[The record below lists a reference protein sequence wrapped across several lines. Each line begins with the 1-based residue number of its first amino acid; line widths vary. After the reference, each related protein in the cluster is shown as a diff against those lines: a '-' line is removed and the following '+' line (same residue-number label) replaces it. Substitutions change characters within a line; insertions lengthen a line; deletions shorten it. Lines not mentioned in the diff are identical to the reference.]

1 MISNEL
7 EFYLNEAFLN
17 AQNKHHEF
25 VTLEHLL
32 LSLLDM
38 PEISEIIE
46 NCNGDISQLREQL
59 KIFIDKNTPKI
70 ENNESQ
76 EIQTTLGFQR
86 VLQRAVF
93 QVQSSGQKE
102 VNGRNVL
109 VALFSEKQSQA
120 AYLLSKQDITRLDI
134 VSYISHGND
143 VKQQYRIE
151 SDKTKEKDT
160 KENTNFLSKYTIN
173 LNQLVTENKNDL
185 LIGREDELNRIIQ
198 VLSRRKKNNPLLV
211 GDTGVG
217 KTAIV
222 EGLARLISENK
233 AHESLSSI
241 EILSLDMGAL
251 LAGSKYRGDFEK
263 RLKNIIEE
271 IKEKSKAILFIDEI
285 HTVIGA
291 GAVSGSVMD
300 ASNILKPFL
309 TNGDVCC
316 IGSTTYSEYRK
327 IFEKDHAFSRRFQK
341 IDIDEP
347 STQDTIK
354 IIEGIISKFESF
366 HDVKYE
372 QESIYASVELSE
384 KYLNDRNFPDKAI
397 DVIDE
402 AGAHF
407 KLQANKK
414 NQTTISR
421 SNIEDVVALM
431 AQIPSK
437 NVSRSDRDIIKTLE
451 RDLKLVI
458 FGQDK
463 AIESLVSSI
472 KISRSIISDDDKPI
486 GSFLFSGPTG
496 VGKTEISK
504 QLSFLMGI
512 DLIRIDMS
520 EYMEKHSVS
529 RLIGAP
535 PGYVGY
541 EQGGLLTDS
550 VNQNPH
556 SIVLLDEIEKA
567 HPDIFNILL
576 QIMDHG
582 VLTDSNGRKIDFRN
596 ILLIMT
602 TNAGAEQMSRSS
614 MGFTN
619 QDHTKD
625 SIYELEKIFSPEFRN
640 RLDSVIEFSAL
651 DRYSINRVIDKLII
665 ELEQK
670 LEKDQITINL
680 NKKAKSWIAEKGYD
694 NKMGA
699 RPLSRIINKYIKKPL
714 ANELLYDRLKKG
726 GTVEVSVKKDKVT
739 IDCLRRSKK

>member
-59 KIFIDKNTPKI
+59 KNFIDKNTPKI
-70 ENNESQ
+70 DNDESH

-102 VNGRNVL
+102 VKGKNVL

-120 AYLLSKQDITRLDI
+120 AYLLSKQDITRFDI

-151 SDKTKEKDT
+151 SDKTKEKDA
-160 KENTNFLSKYTIN
+160 KKNTNFLSKYTIN
-173 LNQLVTENKNDL
+173 LNQLVSENNNDL
-185 LIGREDELNRIIQ
+185 LIGRKDELNRIIQ

-233 AHESLSSI
+233 VHKSLSST
-241 EILSLDMGAL
+241 EILSLDMGSL

-309 TNGDVCC
+309 TNGDICC

-347 STQDTIK
+347 SSQDTIK

-402 AGAHF
+402 AGAFF
-407 KLQANKK
+407 KLQDNKK

-431 AQIPSK
+431 AQVPSK
-437 NVSRSDRDIIKTLE
+437 NVSRSDKDIIKTLE

-520 EYMEKHSVS
+520 EYMEKHTVS

-535 PGYVGY
+535 PGYIGY

-576 QIMDHG
+576 QVMDHG
-582 VLTDSNGRKIDFRN
+582 VLTDSNGRKVDFRN

-602 TNAGAEQMSRSS
+602 TNAGAERMSRSS

-651 DRYSINRVIDKLII
+651 NRHSIHRVIDKLII

-670 LEKDQITINL
+670 LEKDQITINID
-680 NKKAKSWIAEKGYD
+680 KKAKSWIAERGYD

-699 RPLSRIINKYIKKPL
+699 RPLSRIINENIKKPL
-714 ANELLYDRLKKG
+714 ANELLSDRLKKG
-726 GTVEVSVKKDKVT
+726 GTIKVSVKKDQVT
-739 IDCLRRSKK
+739 IDCLKESKK

>member
-59 KIFIDKNTPKI
+59 KSFIDKNTPKI

-185 LIGREDELNRIIQ
+185 LIGRVDELNRIIQ

-233 AHESLSSI
+233 AHESLSST

-402 AGAHF
+402 AGAYF

-437 NVSRSDRDIIKTLE
+437 NVSRSDKDIIKTLE

-550 VNQNPH
+550 VNQKPH

-714 ANELLYDRLKKG
+714 ANELLFDRLKKG

-739 IDCLRRSKK
+739 IDCR

>member
-59 KIFIDKNTPKI
+59 KSFIDKNTPKI
-70 ENNESQ
+70 ENDESQ

-102 VNGRNVL
+102 VKGKNVL

-120 AYLLSKQDITRLDI
+120 AYLLSKQDITRFDI

-160 KENTNFLSKYTIN
+160 KKNTNFLSKYTVN

-327 IFEKDHAFSRRFQK
+327 IFEKEHAFSRRFQK

-414 NQTTISR
+414 NQTAISR

-437 NVSRSDRDIIKTLE
+437 NVSRSDKDIIKTLE

-680 NKKAKSWIAEKGYD
+680 NKKAKSWIAERGYD

-714 ANELLYDRLKKG
+714 ANELLFDRLKKG

-739 IDCLRRSKK
+739 IDCQGRSKK

>member
-59 KIFIDKNTPKI
+59 KSFIDKNTPKI
-70 ENNESQ
+70 ENDESQ

-102 VNGRNVL
+102 VKGKNVL

-120 AYLLSKQDITRLDI
+120 AYLLSKQDITRFDI

-160 KENTNFLSKYTIN
+160 KKNTNFLSKYTVN

-327 IFEKDHAFSRRFQK
+327 IFEKEHAFSRRFQK

-414 NQTTISR
+414 NQTAISR

-437 NVSRSDRDIIKTLE
+437 NVSRSDKDIIKTLE

-680 NKKAKSWIAEKGYD
+680 NKKAKSWIAERGYD

-714 ANELLYDRLKKG
+714 ANELLFDRLKKG

-739 IDCLRRSKK
+739 IDCQ

>member
-93 QVQSSGQKE
+93 HVQSSGQKE

-241 EILSLDMGAL
+241 EILSLDMGTL

-437 NVSRSDRDIIKTLE
+437 NVSRSDKDIIKTLE

-596 ILLIMT
+596 IMLIMT

-726 GTVEVSVKKDKVT
+726 GTVKVSVKKDKVT

>member
-102 VNGRNVL
+102 VKGKNVL

-160 KENTNFLSKYTIN
+160 KENTNFLSKYTVN

-596 ILLIMT
+596 IMLIMT

>member
-59 KIFIDKNTPKI
+59 KSFIDKNTPKI

-233 AHESLSSI
+233 AHESLSST

-402 AGAHF
+402 AGAYV
-407 KLQANKK
+407 KLQTNKK

-437 NVSRSDRDIIKTLE
+437 NVSRSDKDIIKTLE

-550 VNQNPH
+550 VNQKPH

-582 VLTDSNGRKIDFRN
+582 VLTDSNGRKIDFKN

-714 ANELLYDRLKKG
+714 ANELLFDRLKKG

-739 IDCLRRSKK
+739 IDCR

>member
-7 EFYLNEAFLN
+7 EFYLNEAFLS

-46 NCNGDISQLREQL
+46 NCNGDISELREQL
-59 KIFIDKNTPKI
+59 KNFIDKNIPKI
-70 ENNESQ
+70 ENDESQ

-102 VNGRNVL
+102 VKGRNVL

-151 SDKTKEKDT
+151 SDRTKEKDT
-160 KENTNFLSKYTIN
+160 KKNASFLSKYTVN

-211 GDTGVG
+211 GETGVG

-233 AHESLSSI
+233 AHESLSST
-241 EILSLDMGAL
+241 EILSLDMGSL

-402 AGAHF
+402 AGAYS
-407 KLQANKK
+407 KLQTNKK

-437 NVSRSDRDIIKTLE
+437 NVSRSDKDIIKTLE

-582 VLTDSNGRKIDFRN
+582 VLTDSNGRKIDFKN

-694 NKMGA
+694 KKMGA
-699 RPLSRIINKYIKKPL
+699 RPLSRVINKYIKKPL
-714 ANELLYDRLKKG
+714 ANELLFDRLKKG
-726 GTVEVSVKKDKVT
+726 GTVEVSVKKDKVK
-739 IDCLRRSKK
+739 IDCR

>member
-102 VNGRNVL
+102 VKGKNVL

-160 KENTNFLSKYTIN
+160 KENTNFLSKYTVN

-233 AHESLSSI
+233 AHESLSST
-241 EILSLDMGAL
+241 EILSLDMGSL

-596 ILLIMT
+596 IMLIMT

-699 RPLSRIINKYIKKPL
+699 RPLSRISNKYIKKPL

>member
-1 MISNEL
+1 
-7 EFYLNEAFLN
+7 
-17 AQNKHHEF
+17 
-25 VTLEHLL
+25 
-32 LSLLDM
+32 
-38 PEISEIIE
+38 
-46 NCNGDISQLREQL
+46 
-59 KIFIDKNTPKI
+59 
-70 ENNESQ
+70 
-76 EIQTTLGFQR
+76 
-86 VLQRAVF
+86 
-93 QVQSSGQKE
+93 
-102 VNGRNVL
+102 
-109 VALFSEKQSQA
+109 
-120 AYLLSKQDITRLDI
+120 
-134 VSYISHGND
+134 
-143 VKQQYRIE
+143 
-151 SDKTKEKDT
+151 
-160 KENTNFLSKYTIN
+160 
-173 LNQLVTENKNDL
+173 
-185 LIGREDELNRIIQ
+185 
-198 VLSRRKKNNPLLV
+198 
-211 GDTGVG
+211 
-217 KTAIV
+217 
-222 EGLARLISENK
+222 
-233 AHESLSSI
+233 
-241 EILSLDMGAL
+241 
-251 LAGSKYRGDFEK
+251 
-263 RLKNIIEE
+263 
-271 IKEKSKAILFIDEI
+271 
-285 HTVIGA
+285 
-291 GAVSGSVMD
+291 
-300 ASNILKPFL
+300 
-309 TNGDVCC
+309 
-316 IGSTTYSEYRK
+316 
-327 IFEKDHAFSRRFQK
+327 
-341 IDIDEP
+341 
-347 STQDTIK
+347 
-354 IIEGIISKFESF
+354 
-366 HDVKYE
+366 
-372 QESIYASVELSE
+372 VELSE
-384 KYLNDRNFPDKAI
+384 KYLSDRNFPDKAI

-402 AGAHF
+402 AGAYF

-437 NVSRSDRDIIKTLE
+437 NVSRSDKDIIKTLE

-550 VNQNPH
+550 VNQKPH

-714 ANELLYDRLKKG
+714 ANELLFDRLKKG

-739 IDCLRRSKK
+739 IDCR

>member
-59 KIFIDKNTPKI
+59 KSFIDKNTPKI

-233 AHESLSSI
+233 AHESLSTT

-372 QESIYASVELSE
+372 QESIYACVELSE
-384 KYLNDRNFPDKAI
+384 KYLSDRNFPDKAI

-402 AGAHF
+402 AGAYF

-437 NVSRSDRDIIKTLE
+437 NVSRSDKDIIKTLE

-520 EYMEKHSVS
+520 KYMEKHSVS

-550 VNQNPH
+550 VNQKPH

-582 VLTDSNGRKIDFRN
+582 VLTDSNGRKIDFKN

-714 ANELLYDRLKKG
+714 ANELLFDRLKKG

-739 IDCLRRSKK
+739 IDCR

>member
-46 NCNGDISQLREQL
+46 NCNGDINQLREQL
-59 KIFIDKNTPKI
+59 KSFIDKNTPKI

-160 KENTNFLSKYTIN
+160 KENTNILSKYTIN

-233 AHESLSSI
+233 AHESLSST

-263 RLKNIIEE
+263 RLKNIIGE

-402 AGAHF
+402 AGAYF

-437 NVSRSDRDIIKTLE
+437 NVSRSDKDIIKTLE

-550 VNQNPH
+550 VNQKPH

-582 VLTDSNGRKIDFRN
+582 VLTDSNGRKIDFKN

-714 ANELLYDRLKKG
+714 ANELLFDRLKKG

-739 IDCLRRSKK
+739 IDCR

>member
-59 KIFIDKNTPKI
+59 KSFIDKNTPKI

-233 AHESLSSI
+233 AHESLSST

-347 STQDTIK
+347 SAQDTIK

-402 AGAHF
+402 AGAYF

-437 NVSRSDRDIIKTLE
+437 NVSRSDKDIIKTLE

-458 FGQDK
+458 FGQDR
-463 AIESLVSSI
+463 AIGSLVSSI

-550 VNQNPH
+550 VNQKPH

-582 VLTDSNGRKIDFRN
+582 VLTDSNGRKIDFKN

-714 ANELLYDRLKKG
+714 ANELLFDRLKKG

-739 IDCLRRSKK
+739 IDCR

>member
-59 KIFIDKNTPKI
+59 KSFIDKNTPKI

-222 EGLARLISENK
+222 EGLARLICENK
-233 AHESLSSI
+233 AHESLSST

-402 AGAHF
+402 AGAYF

-437 NVSRSDRDIIKTLE
+437 NVSRSDKDIIKTLE

-550 VNQNPH
+550 VNQKPH

-582 VLTDSNGRKIDFRN
+582 VLTDSNGRKIDFKN

-714 ANELLYDRLKKG
+714 ANELLFDRLKKG

-739 IDCLRRSKK
+739 IDCR

>member
-59 KIFIDKNTPKI
+59 KSFIDKNTPKI

-233 AHESLSSI
+233 AHESLSST

-327 IFEKDHAFSRRFQK
+327 IFEKDYAFSRRFQK

-347 STQDTIK
+347 SAQDTIK

-372 QESIYASVELSE
+372 QESIYACVELSE
-384 KYLNDRNFPDKAI
+384 KYLSDRNFPDKAI

-402 AGAHF
+402 AGAYF

-437 NVSRSDRDIIKTLE
+437 NVSRSDKDIIKTLE

-550 VNQNPH
+550 VNQKPH

-714 ANELLYDRLKKG
+714 ANELLFDRLKKG

-739 IDCLRRSKK
+739 IDCR

>member
-102 VNGRNVL
+102 VKGKNVL

-160 KENTNFLSKYTIN
+160 KENTNFLSKYTVN

-327 IFEKDHAFSRRFQK
+327 VFEKDHAFSRRFQK

>member
-46 NCNGDISQLREQL
+46 NCNGDISKLREQL
-59 KIFIDKNTPKI
+59 ENFIDKNTPKI
-70 ENNESQ
+70 DYDESH

-102 VNGRNVL
+102 VKGRNVL

-120 AYLLSKQDITRLDI
+120 AYLLSKQDITRFDI

-151 SDKTKEKDT
+151 SDKTKEKDA
-160 KENTNFLSKYTIN
+160 KKNTNYLSKYTVN
-173 LNQLVTENKNDL
+173 LNQLVTENNNDL
-185 LIGREDELNRIIQ
+185 LIGRKDELNRIIQ

-233 AHESLSSI
+233 AHKSLSST
-241 EILSLDMGAL
+241 EILSLDMGSL

-263 RLKNIIEE
+263 RLKNVIEE

-309 TNGDVCC
+309 TNGDICC

-402 AGAHF
+402 AGAFF
-407 KLQANKK
+407 KLQDNKK

-431 AQIPSK
+431 AQVPSK
-437 NVSRSDRDIIKTLE
+437 NVSRSDKDIIKTLE

-520 EYMEKHSVS
+520 EYMEKHTVS

-535 PGYVGY
+535 PGYIGY

-576 QIMDHG
+576 QVMDHG
-582 VLTDSNGRKIDFRN
+582 VLTDSNGRKVDFRN

-602 TNAGAEQMSRSS
+602 TNAGAERMSRSS

-651 DRYSINRVIDKLII
+651 DRHSIDRVIDKLII

-680 NKKAKSWIAEKGYD
+680 NKKAKSWIAERGYD

-699 RPLSRIINKYIKKPL
+699 RPLSRIINKYIKIPL
-714 ANELLYDRLKKG
+714 ANELLFDRLKKG
-726 GTVEVSVKKDKVT
+726 GTVEVSVKRDQVT
-739 IDCLRRSKK
+739 IDCLIKSEK

>member
-59 KIFIDKNTPKI
+59 KSFIDKNTPKI

-233 AHESLSSI
+233 AHESLSST

-327 IFEKDHAFSRRFQK
+327 IFEKDYAFSRRFQK

-402 AGAHF
+402 AGAYF

-437 NVSRSDRDIIKTLE
+437 NVSRSDKDIIKTLE

-550 VNQNPH
+550 VNQKPH

-582 VLTDSNGRKIDFRN
+582 VLTDSNGRKIDFKN

-714 ANELLYDRLKKG
+714 ANELLFDRLKKG

-739 IDCLRRSKK
+739 IDCR

>member
-59 KIFIDKNTPKI
+59 KSFIEKNTPKI

-151 SDKTKEKDT
+151 SEKTKEKDT

-233 AHESLSSI
+233 AHESLSST

-285 HTVIGA
+285 NTVIGA

-402 AGAHF
+402 AGAYF

-437 NVSRSDRDIIKTLE
+437 NVSRSDKDIIKTLE

-472 KISRSIISDDDKPI
+472 KIARSIISDDDKPI

-550 VNQNPH
+550 VNQKPH

-582 VLTDSNGRKIDFRN
+582 VLTDSNGRKIDFKN

-714 ANELLYDRLKKG
+714 ANELLFDRLKKG

-739 IDCLRRSKK
+739 IDCR

>member
-59 KIFIDKNTPKI
+59 KSFIDKNTPKI

-102 VNGRNVL
+102 VKGKNVL

-160 KENTNFLSKYTIN
+160 KENTNFLSKYTVN

-550 VNQNPH
+550 VNQKPH

>member
-46 NCNGDISQLREQL
+46 NCNGDIIQLREQL
-59 KIFIDKNTPKI
+59 KNFIDKNTPKI
-70 ENNESQ
+70 ENDESH

-102 VNGRNVL
+102 VKGKNVL

-120 AYLLSKQDITRLDI
+120 AYLLSKQDITRFDI

-151 SDKTKEKDT
+151 SDKTKEKDA
-160 KENTNFLSKYTIN
+160 KKNTNFLSKYTIN
-173 LNQLVTENKNDL
+173 LNQLVSENNNDL
-185 LIGREDELNRIIQ
+185 LIGRKDELNRIIQ

-233 AHESLSSI
+233 AHKSLSST
-241 EILSLDMGAL
+241 EILSLDMGSL

-309 TNGDVCC
+309 TNGDICC

-341 IDIDEP
+341 IDIEEP
-347 STQDTIK
+347 SSQDTIK

-402 AGAHF
+402 AGAFF
-407 KLQANKK
+407 KLQDNKK

-431 AQIPSK
+431 AQVPSK
-437 NVSRSDRDIIKTLE
+437 NVSRSDKDIIKTLE

-520 EYMEKHSVS
+520 EYMEKHTVS

-535 PGYVGY
+535 PGYIGY

-576 QIMDHG
+576 QVMDHG
-582 VLTDSNGRKIDFRN
+582 VLTDSNGRKVDFRN

-602 TNAGAEQMSRSS
+602 TNAGAERMSRSS

-651 DRYSINRVIDKLII
+651 NRHSIHRVIDKLII

-670 LEKDQITINL
+670 LEKDQITINID
-680 NKKAKSWIAEKGYD
+680 KKAKSWIAERGYD

-699 RPLSRIINKYIKKPL
+699 RPLSRIINENIKKPL
-714 ANELLYDRLKKG
+714 ANELLSDRLKKG
-726 GTVEVSVKKDKVT
+726 GTIKVSVKKDQVT
-739 IDCLRRSKK
+739 IDCLK

>member
-102 VNGRNVL
+102 VKGKNVL

-160 KENTNFLSKYTIN
+160 KKNTNFLSKYTVN

-233 AHESLSSI
+233 AHESLSST
-241 EILSLDMGAL
+241 EILSLDMGSL

-596 ILLIMT
+596 IMLIMT

>member
-59 KIFIDKNTPKI
+59 KSFIDKNTPKI

-233 AHESLSSI
+233 AHESLSST

-327 IFEKDHAFSRRFQK
+327 IFEKDYAFSRRFQK

-347 STQDTIK
+347 SAQDTIK

-372 QESIYASVELSE
+372 QESIYACVELSE
-384 KYLNDRNFPDKAI
+384 KYLSDRNFPDKAI

-402 AGAHF
+402 AGAYF

-437 NVSRSDRDIIKTLE
+437 NVSRSDKDIIKTLE

-550 VNQNPH
+550 VNQKPH

-582 VLTDSNGRKIDFRN
+582 VLTDSNGRKIDFKN

-714 ANELLYDRLKKG
+714 ANELLFDRLKKG

-739 IDCLRRSKK
+739 IDCR

>member
-59 KIFIDKNTPKI
+59 KSFIDKNTPKI

-233 AHESLSSI
+233 AHESLSST

-327 IFEKDHAFSRRFQK
+327 IFEKDYAFSRRFQK

-347 STQDTIK
+347 SAQDTIK

-402 AGAHF
+402 AGAYF

-437 NVSRSDRDIIKTLE
+437 NVSRSDKDIIKTLE

-550 VNQNPH
+550 VNQKPH

-582 VLTDSNGRKIDFRN
+582 VLTDSNGRKIDFKN

-714 ANELLYDRLKKG
+714 ANELLFDRLKKG

-739 IDCLRRSKK
+739 IDCR

>member
-59 KIFIDKNTPKI
+59 KSFIDNNTPKI
-70 ENNESQ
+70 ENDESQ

-102 VNGRNVL
+102 VKGKNVL
-109 VALFSEKQSQA
+109 VALFSEKKSQA
-120 AYLLSKQDITRLDI
+120 AYLLSKQDITRFDI
-134 VSYISHGND
+134 VSYISQGND

-160 KENTNFLSKYTIN
+160 KKNTNFLSKYTVN

-233 AHESLSSI
+233 AHKSLSSI

-437 NVSRSDRDIIKTLE
+437 NVSRSDKDIIKTLE

-582 VLTDSNGRKIDFRN
+582 VLTDSNGRKIDFRS

-714 ANELLYDRLKKG
+714 ANELLFDRLKKG

>member
-59 KIFIDKNTPKI
+59 KSFIDKNTPKI

-233 AHESLSSI
+233 AHESLSTT

-327 IFEKDHAFSRRFQK
+327 IFEKDYAFSRRFQK

-347 STQDTIK
+347 SAQDTIK

-372 QESIYASVELSE
+372 QESIYACVELSE
-384 KYLNDRNFPDKAI
+384 KYLSDRNFPDKAI

-402 AGAHF
+402 AGAYV
-407 KLQANKK
+407 KLQTNKK

-437 NVSRSDRDIIKTLE
+437 NVSRSDKDIIKTLE

-550 VNQNPH
+550 VNQKPH

-582 VLTDSNGRKIDFRN
+582 VLTDSNGRKIDFKN

-714 ANELLYDRLKKG
+714 ANELLFDRLKKG

-739 IDCLRRSKK
+739 IDCR

>member
-59 KIFIDKNTPKI
+59 KSFIDKNTPKI

-233 AHESLSSI
+233 AHESLSST

-402 AGAHF
+402 AGAYF

-437 NVSRSDRDIIKTLE
+437 NVSRSDKDIIKTLE

-550 VNQNPH
+550 VNQKPH

-582 VLTDSNGRKIDFRN
+582 VLTDSNGRKIDFKN

-714 ANELLYDRLKKG
+714 ANELLFDRLKKG

-739 IDCLRRSKK
+739 IDCL

>member
-59 KIFIDKNTPKI
+59 KSFIDKNTPKI

-160 KENTNFLSKYTIN
+160 KENTNFLSKYTFN

-185 LIGREDELNRIIQ
+185 LIGREDELSRIIQ

-233 AHESLSSI
+233 AHESLSSR

-263 RLKNIIEE
+263 RLKNIIGE

-402 AGAHF
+402 AGAYF

-437 NVSRSDRDIIKTLE
+437 NVSRSDKDIIKTLE

-550 VNQNPH
+550 VNQKPH

-582 VLTDSNGRKIDFRN
+582 VLTDSNGRKIDFKN

-714 ANELLYDRLKKG
+714 ANELLFDRLKKG

-739 IDCLRRSKK
+739 IDCR

>member
-102 VNGRNVL
+102 VKGKNVL

-160 KENTNFLSKYTIN
+160 KENINFLSKYTVN

-496 VGKTEISK
+496 IGKTEISK

-714 ANELLYDRLKKG
+714 ANELLFDRLKKG

>member
-59 KIFIDKNTPKI
+59 KSFIDKNTPKI

-233 AHESLSSI
+233 AHESLSST

-285 HTVIGA
+285 HIVIGA

-402 AGAHF
+402 AGAYF

-437 NVSRSDRDIIKTLE
+437 NVSRSDKDIIKTLE

-550 VNQNPH
+550 VNQKPH

-582 VLTDSNGRKIDFRN
+582 VLTDSNGRKIDFKN

-714 ANELLYDRLKKG
+714 ANELLFDRLKKG

-739 IDCLRRSKK
+739 IDCR

>member
-59 KIFIDKNTPKI
+59 KSFIDKNTPKI

-151 SDKTKEKDT
+151 SDKTKAKDT

-222 EGLARLISENK
+222 EGLARIISENK
-233 AHESLSSI
+233 AHESLSST

-402 AGAHF
+402 AGAYV
-407 KLQANKK
+407 KLRTNKK

-437 NVSRSDRDIIKTLE
+437 NVSRSDKDIIKTLE

-550 VNQNPH
+550 VNQKPH

-582 VLTDSNGRKIDFRN
+582 VLTDSNGRKIDFKN

-714 ANELLYDRLKKG
+714 ANELLFDRLKKG

-739 IDCLRRSKK
+739 IDCR

>member
-1 MISNEL
+1 MICNEL

-102 VNGRNVL
+102 VKGKNVL

-160 KENTNFLSKYTIN
+160 KENTNFLSKYTVN

-241 EILSLDMGAL
+241 EILSLDMGAV

-431 AQIPSK
+431 AQIPSM

-520 EYMEKHSVS
+520 EYIVIHSVS

-596 ILLIMT
+596 IMLIMT

-670 LEKDQITINL
+670 LEKDQITIN
-680 NKKAKSWIAEKGYD
+680 
-694 NKMGA
+694 
-699 RPLSRIINKYIKKPL
+699 
-714 ANELLYDRLKKG
+714 
-726 GTVEVSVKKDKVT
+726 
-739 IDCLRRSKK
+739 

>member
-59 KIFIDKNTPKI
+59 KSFIDKNTPKI

-222 EGLARLISENK
+222 EGLARLVSENK
-233 AHESLSSI
+233 AHESLSST

-402 AGAHF
+402 AGAYF

-437 NVSRSDRDIIKTLE
+437 NVSRSDKDIIKTLE

-714 ANELLYDRLKKG
+714 ANELLFDRLKKG

-739 IDCLRRSKK
+739 IDCR

>member
-59 KIFIDKNTPKI
+59 KSFIDKNTPKI
-70 ENNESQ
+70 ENDESQ

-102 VNGRNVL
+102 VKGRNVL

-151 SDKTKEKDT
+151 SDKTKVKDT
-160 KENTNFLSKYTIN
+160 KENTNFLSKYTVN
-173 LNQLVTENKNDL
+173 LNQLVTENESDL

-233 AHESLSSI
+233 AHESLSST

-402 AGAHF
+402 AGAYF

-437 NVSRSDRDIIKTLE
+437 NVSRSDKDIIKTLE

-550 VNQNPH
+550 VNQKPH

-582 VLTDSNGRKIDFRN
+582 VLTDSNGRKIDFKN

-714 ANELLYDRLKKG
+714 ANELLFDRLKKG
-726 GTVEVSVKKDKVT
+726 GTLEVSVKKDKVT
-739 IDCLRRSKK
+739 IDCRRRSKK

>member
-59 KIFIDKNTPKI
+59 KIFIDKNIPKI

-102 VNGRNVL
+102 VKGKNVL

-160 KENTNFLSKYTIN
+160 KENTNFLSKYTVN

>member
-59 KIFIDKNTPKI
+59 KSFIDENTPKI

-233 AHESLSSI
+233 AHESLSST

-402 AGAHF
+402 AGAYF

-437 NVSRSDRDIIKTLE
+437 NVSRSDKDIIKTLE

-463 AIESLVSSI
+463 AVESLVSSI

-550 VNQNPH
+550 VNQKPH

-582 VLTDSNGRKIDFRN
+582 VLTDSNGRKIDFKN

-714 ANELLYDRLKKG
+714 ANELLFDRLKKG

-739 IDCLRRSKK
+739 IDCR

>member
-59 KIFIDKNTPKI
+59 KSFIDKNTPKI

-233 AHESLSSI
+233 AHESLSST

-372 QESIYASVELSE
+372 QESIYACVELSE
-384 KYLNDRNFPDKAI
+384 KYLSDRNFPDKAI

-402 AGAHF
+402 AGAYF

-437 NVSRSDRDIIKTLE
+437 NVSRSDKDIIKTLE

-550 VNQNPH
+550 VNQKPH

-714 ANELLYDRLKKG
+714 ANELLFDRLKKG

-739 IDCLRRSKK
+739 IDCR

>member
-59 KIFIDKNTPKI
+59 KSFIDKNTPKI
-70 ENNESQ
+70 ENDESQ

-102 VNGRNVL
+102 VKGRNVL

-233 AHESLSSI
+233 AHESLSST

-402 AGAHF
+402 AGAYF

-437 NVSRSDRDIIKTLE
+437 NVSRSDKDIIKTLE

-550 VNQNPH
+550 VNQKPH

-714 ANELLYDRLKKG
+714 ANELLFDRLKKG

-739 IDCLRRSKK
+739 IDCQGRSKK